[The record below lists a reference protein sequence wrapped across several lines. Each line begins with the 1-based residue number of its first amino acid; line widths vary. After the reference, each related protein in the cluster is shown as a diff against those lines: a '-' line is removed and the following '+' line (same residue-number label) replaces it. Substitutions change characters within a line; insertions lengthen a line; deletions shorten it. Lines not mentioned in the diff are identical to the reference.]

1 MNKLKITVLEPLG
14 VEKEKLEEIAK
25 PLRDKGYELEVFEEK
40 TEDKEELKERVE
52 DTNILVIANSPLEGE
67 VIKAAKEL
75 EMLSV
80 AFTGVDHVDL
90 KAAKEGD
97 VLVSNAAGYSTPAV
111 VELTFGLMIDVLR
124 NVVPLDKITRA
135 SGTKEGFR
143 QRELKGRTLG
153 ILGTGDIGS
162 DVAKVALA
170 FGMEVIAFSRTE
182 VEELK
187 GLGVDYVSMDE
198 VFKKSD
204 IVTVHL
210 PLNEATEGIV
220 SKEYL
225 DMMGE
230 DSILVNAARGPII
243 DNTALAKKLNNEEI
257 SGAGIDVFD
266 MEPPIPSDYP
276 LLDAKNTVLTPH
288 IAYASEEAMVRRAKI
303 VFKNIE
309 RYVEGN
315 PQNVIE

>member
-1 MNKLKITVLEPLG
+1 MKITVLEPLG

-25 PLRDKGYELEVFEEK
+25 PLSDKGYELEVFEEK
-40 TEDKEELKERVE
+40 TEEKEELKERVK
-52 DTNILVIANSPLEGE
+52 DTDILVIANSPLEGE
-67 VIKAAKEL
+67 VIRSAKEL

-90 KAAKEGD
+90 KAAKESD

-124 NVVPLDKITRA
+124 NVVPLDKCTRA

-187 GLGVDYVSMDE
+187 KLGVDYVSMDE

-210 PLNEATEGIV
+210 PLNKATEGIV

-243 DNTALAKKLNNEEI
+243 DNTALAKKLNDEEI

-309 RYVEGN
+309 RYVEGK
-315 PQNVIE
+315 PQNVIK